1 MDKGE
6 RPSEQLSKKSQQ
18 PQYLQERLP
27 CVPWM
32 AGQGPASGMRGC
44 SDRSKIQLRAAGFR
58 LVVEVR
64 DHSRAPS
71 LVVAVGKQERN
82 AGYRPAAQ
90 R

>member
-1 MDKGE
+1 
-6 RPSEQLSKKSQQ
+6 
-18 PQYLQERLP
+18 
-27 CVPWM
+27 
-32 AGQGPASGMRGC
+32 MRGC